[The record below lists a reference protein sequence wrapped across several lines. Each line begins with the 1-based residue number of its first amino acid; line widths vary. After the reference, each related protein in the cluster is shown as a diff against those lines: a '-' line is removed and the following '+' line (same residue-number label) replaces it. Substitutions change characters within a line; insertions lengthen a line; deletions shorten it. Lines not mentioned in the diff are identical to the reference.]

1 MPSGRAKRKH
11 RESGESSKM
20 SVNVAAHLV
29 RIHIDREIF
38 ESPDPTTGKALY
50 ALAQIPNH
58 RELFREVAGDHEDKL
73 VPRDD
78 TVIDLKKDDHFYSQ
92 KAVIVGVNGEPFET
106 TETRLSFEELV
117 KIAFPIPPTGT
128 CIEFTVTYRD
138 GPPANPKGTLTAGH
152 SVKIKNR
159 MKFDVTA
166 TDRS

>member
-11 RESGESSKM
+11 REAEKVVKM

-29 RIHIDREIF
+29 RIHVDREIF

-50 ALAQIPNH
+50 ALAEIPNH
-58 RELFREVAGDHEDKL
+58 RELFREVPGDHEDKL

-92 KAVIVGVNGEPFET
+92 KAVTVGINGEPFET

-117 KIAFPIPPTGT
+117 KIAFPILPTGT

-138 GPPANPKGTLTAGH
+138 GPPSNPKGTLTAGH

>member
-1 MPSGRAKRKH
+1 MP
-11 RESGESSKM
+11 
-20 SVNVAAHLV
+20 VNAAAHVV
-29 RIHIDREIF
+29 RIHIDRDVF

-50 ALAQIPNH
+50 ELAKIPKQH
-58 RELFREVAGDHEDKL
+58 ELFRVMQGNHEDEL

-78 TVIDLKKDDHFYSQ
+78 TVIDLKKADHFYSQ
-92 KAVIVGVNGEPFET
+92 RAVTISVNGEPYET
-106 TETRLSFEELV
+106 TELRLSFEDLV
-117 KIAFPIPPTGT
+117 AIAFPIPPTGE
-128 CIEFTVTYRD
+128 CIEFTITYRD